1 MEIVGIVVVGL
12 LILLLIFVII
22 AVDSNGKAKFDAGV
36 FFGVLLS
43 MLMAVEIALLSS
55 ILEVPKPTAIDVYQG
70 KTTLEYTIRD
80 SVKIDSI
87 VVFKDSI
94 YGRKN

>member
-1 MEIVGIVVVGL
+1 MWMGLVVLGL
-12 LILLLIFVII
+12 LILVILFAIFAI
-22 AVDSNGKAKFDAGV
+22 DSSGKAKFDLGV
-36 FFGVLLS
+36 FFGIILSILL
-43 MLMAVEIALLSS
+43 VGEVVLLSS
-55 ILEVPKPTAIDVYQG
+55 ILEDPIPTAIDVYRG

-94 YGRKN
+94 YGKEN

>member
-1 MEIVGIVVVGL
+1 MWAGVVVVGL
-12 LILLLIFVII
+12 LILLVIVAI
-22 AVDSNGKAKFDAGV
+22 IVADSSGNAKFDVGI

-43 MLMAVEIALLSS
+43 ILMSVEVALLSL
-55 ILEVPKPTAIDVYQG
+55 ILEDPKPTAMDVYQG

-87 VVFKDSI
+87 VVFKDSLI
-94 YGRKN
+94 IN